1 MLASCIYL
9 LGLDG
14 IFHFPYII
22 LRRSHL
28 VRNFRQAGAGDGG
41 GLDKVVAWNEDYS
54 QNNSICVH
62 SSMNL
67 IACQLN
73 DKEERR
79 NSWSAL

>member
-1 MLASCIYL
+1 MASCIYL
-9 LGLDG
+9 LGLDW

-28 VRNFRQAGAGDGG
+28 VRIFQQAGAGDGG
-41 GLDKVVAWNEDYS
+41 GLDKVVAWDEDFS
-54 QNNSICVH
+54 QINSICVH

-67 IACQLN
+67 IACRSN